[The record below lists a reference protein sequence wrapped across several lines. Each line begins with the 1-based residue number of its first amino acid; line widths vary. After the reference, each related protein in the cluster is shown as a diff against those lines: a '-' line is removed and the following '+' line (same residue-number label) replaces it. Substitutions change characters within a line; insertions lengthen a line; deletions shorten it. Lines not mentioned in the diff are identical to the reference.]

1 MAKIWVHLRE
11 MGLAPLQR
19 QRLIFLL
26 GNRWTGSDKIKIVC
40 KQYNTWHENHVR
52 ALEILRELYWEAK
65 RAPDMNTTCIRNP
78 YRREQLRRKLLGR
91 TREERLASIKAFEEF
106 MVSNRAAVDAA
117 EMGLDAE
124 KAKIEE
130 GRRVR
135 RREFAQRRR
144 SLGFNDK
151 GKEEVDD
158 KVLEDMEYN
167 SREYQQQIEEQKERK
182 PVKLVAPVKGISR
195 KEIESLMLH
204 EHEKFKPI

>member
-1 MAKIWVHLRE
+1 
-11 MGLAPLQR
+11 
-19 QRLIFLL
+19 
-26 GNRWTGSDKIKIVC
+26 
-40 KQYNTWHENHVR
+40 
-52 ALEILRELYWEAK
+52 
-65 RAPDMNTTCIRNP
+65 
-78 YRREQLRRKLLGR
+78 
-91 TREERLASIKAFEEF
+91 
-106 MVSNRAAVDAA
+106 MVTNRAAVDAA

-124 KAKIEE
+124 NAKAEE

-135 RREFAQRRR
+135 RRDFAQRRR

-182 PVKLVAPVKGISR
+182 PVKLVAPVKAISR
-195 KEIESLMLH
+195 KEIETLMLH